1 MPDIYQLEHL
11 ISIAEH
17 GTLSKAAE
25 ELHLSQSA
33 LSRSMQKLE
42 SELQVTLFE
51 RKKNKVELNQNG
63 ELAVECAKKV
73 IVQLQ
78 DMTEKIRIFD
88 RNSRT
93 ISVGSCAPA
102 PLLDIVP
109 ALSNLYPEMTI
120 SSEMKEQD
128 KLLSGLKDGTYHF
141 IITSFSIDEADISC
155 TAYGDEQLFFSLPP
169 GHALSGEKG
178 LHFADLD
185 GENVLLYTKIGFWH
199 DIPVSKMPST
209 HFLLQDDD
217 YVFREL
223 VNASAL
229 PSFTSDIMM
238 KRYGKPSNRIIM
250 PILDDEAHVYY
261 FLSCLSKEKTKLS
274 ALFRRIENG

>member
-51 RKKNKVELNQNG
+51 RKKNKVELNPNG
-63 ELAVECAKKV
+63 ELAVDCARKV
-73 IVQLQ
+73 IAQMQ
-78 DMTEKIRIFD
+78 DMTERIRIFD

-102 PLLDIVP
+102 PLLDVVP
-109 ALSNLYPEMTI
+109 ALSNAYPDMTI

-128 KLLSGLKDGTYHF
+128 KLLSGLKDGTYHV
-141 IITSFSIDEADISC
+141 IVTSFLIDEADISC
-155 TAYGDEQLFFSLPP
+155 MAYGNEQLFFSLPP

-178 LHFADLD
+178 IHFADLD
-185 GENVLLYTKIGFWH
+185 GESMLLYARIGFWH
-199 DIPVSKMPST
+199 DISVSKMPST
-209 HFLLQDDD
+209 HFLLQDDN
-217 YVFREL
+217 YVFQEI

-229 PSFTSDIMM
+229 PSFTTDIMM

-250 PILDDEAHVYY
+250 PILDDEAHVHY

-274 ALFRRIENG
+274 AFLRRIENS

>member
-63 ELAVECAKKV
+63 ELAVACARKV
-73 IVQLQ
+73 TAQMQ
-78 DMTEKIRIFD
+78 DMIERIRIFD

-109 ALSNLYPEMTI
+109 TLSNAYPEMTI

-128 KLLSGLKDGTYHF
+128 KLLQGLKDGIYQL
-141 IITSFSIDEADISC
+141 IITSFPVDGSDISC
-155 TAYGDEQLFFSLPP
+155 RAYGEEQLFFSLPP

-178 LHFADLD
+178 LHFVDLD
-185 GENVLLYTKIGFWH
+185 GENILLYTKIGFWH
-199 DIPVSKMPST
+199 DIPASKMLSA
-209 HFLLQDDD
+209 HFFLQDDD
-217 YVFREL
+217 YVYREL

-229 PSFTSDIMM
+229 PSFTSDIMI
-238 KRYGKPSNRIIM
+238 KKYGKPANRIIS
-250 PILDDEAHVYY
+250 PILDTEAHVCY
-261 FLSCLSKEKTKLS
+261 FLSCLTKEKTKLE
-274 ALFRRIENG
+274 AFLRRIENN

>member
-42 SELQVTLFE
+42 SDLQVTLFE
-51 RKKNKVELNQNG
+51 HTKNKVELNQNG
-63 ELAVECAKKV
+63 KLAVECARKV
-73 IVQLQ
+73 IAQMQ

-102 PLLDIVP
+102 GCDSHTVQR
-109 ALSNLYPEMTI
+109 I
-120 SSEMKEQD
+120 SRYDHFLRNERTGQASA
-128 KLLSGLKDGTYHF
+128 GLKGWH
-141 IITSFSIDEADISC
+141 
-155 TAYGDEQLFFSLPP
+155 
-169 GHALSGEKG
+169 LSA
-178 LHFADLD
+178 H
-185 GENVLLYTKIGFWH
+185 H
-199 DIPVSKMPST
+199 
-209 HFLLQDDD
+209 HFLPGRRSRRFLQDDD

-229 PSFTSDIMM
+229 PCFTSDIMI
-238 KRYGKPSNRIIM
+238 KRYGKPSNRIII
-250 PILDDEAHVYY
+250 PILDDEAHVCY
-261 FLSCLSKEKTKLS
+261 FLSCLSEEKEKLS
-274 ALFRRIENG
+274 AFFRSFTVL

>member
-42 SELQVTLFE
+42 SDLQVTLFE
-51 RKKNKVELNQNG
+51 RTKNKVELNQNG
-63 ELAVECAKKV
+63 KLAVECARKV
-73 IVQLQ
+73 IAQMQ

-102 PLLDIVP
+102 PLLDVIP
-109 ALSNLYPEMTI
+109 TLSNAYPDMTI

-128 KLLSGLKDGTYHF
+128 KLLQGLKDGIYRL
-141 IITSFSIDEADISC
+141 IITSFPVDETDVSC
-155 TAYGDEQLFFSLPP
+155 RACGEEQLFFSLPP

-178 LHFADLD
+178 LYFADLD
-185 GENVLLYTKIGFWH
+185 GENILLYTKIGFWH
-199 DIPVSKMPST
+199 DIPALKMPSA
-209 HFLLQDDD
+209 HLFLQDDD

-229 PSFTSDIMM
+229 PCFTSDIMI
-238 KRYGKPSNRIIM
+238 KRYGKPSNRIII
-250 PILDDEAHVYY
+250 PILDDEAHVCY
-261 FLSCLSKEKTKLS
+261 FLSCLSGEKEKLS
-274 ALFRRIENG
+274 AFFRSFTVL

>member
-42 SELQVTLFE
+42 SDLQVTLFE
-51 RKKNKVELNQNG
+51 RTKNKVELNQNG
-63 ELAVECAKKV
+63 KLAVECARKV
-73 IVQLQ
+73 IAQMQ

-102 PLLDIVP
+102 PLLDVIP
-109 ALSNLYPEMTI
+109 TLSNAYPDMTI

-128 KLLSGLKDGTYHF
+128 KLLQGLKDGIYRL
-141 IITSFSIDEADISC
+141 IITSFPVDETDVSC
-155 TAYGDEQLFFSLPP
+155 RMTIMCS
-169 GHALSGEKG
+169 
-178 LHFADLD
+178 
-185 GENVLLYTKIGFWH
+185 
-199 DIPVSKMPST
+199 
-209 HFLLQDDD
+209 
-217 YVFREL
+217 
-223 VNASAL
+223 VNL
-229 PSFTSDIMM
+229 
-238 KRYGKPSNRIIM
+238 
-250 PILDDEAHVYY
+250 
-261 FLSCLSKEKTKLS
+261 
-274 ALFRRIENG
+274 

>member
-51 RKKNKVELNQNG
+51 RRKNKIELNRNG
-63 ELAVECAKKV
+63 ELAVDCARKV
-73 IVQLQ
+73 IAQMQ
-78 DMTEKIRIFD
+78 DMTEKIRLFD

-102 PLLDIVP
+102 PLLDAIP
-109 ALSNLYPEMTI
+109 ALSNLYADMTI

-128 KLLSGLKDGTYHF
+128 KLLQGLRDGIYQL
-141 IITSFSIDEADISC
+141 IITSFPVDEAGVSC
-155 TAYGDEQLFFSLPP
+155 RAYGEERLFFSLSP

-178 LHFADLD
+178 LYFADLD
-185 GENVLLYTKIGFWH
+185 GENILLYTKIGFWH
-199 DIPVSKMPST
+199 DIPVSKMPSA
-209 HFLLQDDD
+209 HFFLQDDD
-217 YVFREL
+217 YAYCEL

-229 PSFTSDIMM
+229 PSFTSDIMI

-250 PILDDEAHVYY
+250 PILDEEAHVCY
-261 FLSCLSKEKTKLS
+261 FLSCLSKEKNKL
-274 ALFRRIENG
+274 AAFFRRIENR